1 MLRLFSVMLAAL
13 IAAAPAF
20 AGKRVGGVDIPTSLQ
35 FSGQDLQ
42 LVGAGVRSKFFV
54 DVYVAALYQSAADV
68 ETDKSTDT
76 LDAAAVIEADKPLD
90 IRVYI
95 ISDLITA
102 DRFAE
107 SAHDG
112 FVRSTHGDL
121 APINKEVD
129 TMIRTFRNALSKG
142 DVFDLVYVPG
152 TGTEIYRNNELQE
165 TVPGLKFKQAMAG
178 IWLSDDPVQNSLKD
192 KMLGH

>member
-13 IAAAPAF
+13 IAAAPAY
-20 AGKRVGGVDIPTSLQ
+20 AGKKIGGVDVPSSLQ
-35 FSGQDLQ
+35 LSGQDLQ
-42 LVGAGVRSKFFV
+42 LTGVGVRSKFFV
-54 DVYVAALYQSAADV
+54 DVYVAALYQSPDVVRSEPAPLEAA
-68 ETDKSTDT
+68 S
-76 LDAAAVIEADKPLD
+76 VIEADQPLD

-121 APINKEVD
+121 APISKEVD

-178 IWLSDDPVQNSLKD
+178 IWLSDDPVQSSLKE

>member
-1 MLRLFSVMLAAL
+1 MLRLISVLLAAL

-20 AGKRVGGVDIPTSLQ
+20 AGKKIGGVDVPSTLSFSDQSLQ
-35 FSGQDLQ
+35 LT
-42 LVGAGVRSKFFV
+42 GAGVRSKFFV
-54 DVYVAALYQSAADV
+54 DVYVAALYQGASADNVLLTDASEIIAADR
-68 ETDKSTDT
+68 S
-76 LDAAAVIEADKPLD
+76 LD

-112 FVRSTHGDL
+112 FVRSTHGNLD
-121 APINKEVD
+121 PIKKEVD
-129 TMIRTFRNALSKG
+129 TMIRTFRNAMSKG

-152 TGTEIYRNNELQE
+152 VGTEIYRNNELQE
-165 TVPGLKFKQAMAG
+165 TVPGLEFKQAMTG
-178 IWLSDDPVQNSLKD
+178 IWLSDDPVQDSLKD
-192 KMLGH
+192 KMLGL